1 MNKLRSVLSILA
13 LSAASG
19 WALAQA
25 ADPPPPPPGGPQGG
39 PEGRRPPM
47 MDCSKV
53 ADAEKKTRCENM
65 QKMRAAAEEKCKGM
79 APEEHHKC
87 MGEQRKAMMEKRAA
101 AKAAEGAK

>member
-1 MNKLRSVLSILA
+1 MSKLRSVLSILA
-13 LSAASG
+13 LSAFSG
-19 WALAQA
+19 LAMAQA
-25 ADPPPPPPGGPQGG
+25 PDAPPQPGG

-53 ADAEKKTRCENM
+53 ADAERKTRCENV
-65 QKMRAAAEEKCKGM
+65 QKARAAMEEKCKGM

-101 AKAAEGAK
+101 AKGQDGAK